1 MNGPLGPEVEVF
13 ANALDDC
20 LAPQGTVEEKQARI
34 LNLVNTYYDYSNE
47 RLSQLR
53 KQARQASVGD
63 TEMDLDDDAE
73 AGSTA
78 SLEEIQEWEQ
88 ERQTWDLVRRL
99 IPLRYSTPKS
109 KSQRTTSAT
118 KKNKEGNDLWG
129 AFLANDE
136 LAVERRTI
144 LEWLQQSASSGPDLN
159 DLVREL
165 QQNADRG
172 DIIAHGW
179 IHTRSAIKL
188 QKGVIGYARPLD
200 VQFPEVARSLVNS
213 DKAPLV
219 AELDP
224 DSVTRQ
230 SRKLEPQDEYFER
243 AIWVGC
249 FQLLRRGSSLEAIR
263 EWCLE
268 RTEVWRAVSMSA
280 LPLATDHGDT
290 SLVEDPATLA
300 LWRRMCFAAARQGGV
315 DDIERAVYGV
325 LSGDIPSVQKVCK
338 TWDDFMFMH
347 YNALVRTQLDTF
359 VLGQCPPEVSA
370 SLRSSFPA
378 FDAVQFHGDAT
389 TLEQRLIHKLET
401 SPHTSKE
408 ALEPVKALQAAIISK
423 ELERHFYEQG
433 VAITLKANSK
443 ESSILMPD
451 DFCRDVSVATEKFAD
466 FESSGRLRLAVH
478 ALIIF
483 GTLDK
488 LVDSPPNSATMST
501 SSDRREIQENTITL
515 YISLLRLSGLEELI
529 PLYCSRILNTR
540 ALQVLSTNLLPI
552 TDNEARLLQLS
563 LIRKA
568 GLDVLQFVHYQPASL
583 FRSLGPE
590 AGKTRRFQI
599 VDAGP
604 PSLKYGRSIRTDF
617 FGEDPDTIESI
628 DERLIRSVEWLLL
641 VDEAWPHV
649 FRVGVD
655 IYKYFLK
662 TLRLNAA
669 RSFASRV
676 PFSTIMA
683 HRVEFAEQDA
693 NDTWWTE
700 DAEFWAGQIEASGA
714 KSLSPSQLGM
724 EARAFRDLE
733 CLVKALDTME
743 TIASL
748 TELSKEYVGISFPDH
763 VFLLTLLR
771 DPSVKR
777 DFWTKVGN
785 EVKSAKEHVRPL
797 LKQWLRGQG
806 SWLQAQSSRANADYI
821 PIEDE
826 DLEAL
831 RDMYLPETLLAY
843 VSTLHFAGTTLT
855 RDNFLECMELAAT
868 VAEKDSDVADCF
880 MKAARMKELVE
891 SFAACSK
898 ALAIASGEKKAAG
911 SSSKK
916 LREMGW
922 SRDLWSVKH

>member
-1 MNGPLGPEVEVF
+1 MDGPLGPETEVF

-20 LAPQGTVEEKQARI
+20 LAPQGTVEEKYARI
-34 LNLVNTYYDYSNE
+34 LDLVGAYYEYADENLAN
-47 RLSQLR
+47 LH
-53 KQARQASVGD
+53 RQVRQGSALD
-63 TEMDLDDDAE
+63 TEMDLDDDEDADS
-73 AGSTA
+73 AA
-78 SLEEIQEWEQ
+78 SIEEIRRWEQ
-88 ERQTWDLVRRL
+88 EKQTWDLIRRL
-99 IPLRYSTPKS
+99 IPLRYPAPKATGKQAPS
-109 KSQRTTSAT
+109 VVEKSG
-118 KKNKEGNDLWG
+118 EGDNIWH
-129 AFLANDE
+129 AFLANDQ
-136 LAVERRTI
+136 LAVERKTI
-144 LEWLQQSASSGPDLN
+144 LEWLQQNARTGPDLD

-188 QKGVIGYARPLD
+188 QKSVIGSIRPLD
-200 VQFPEVARSLVNS
+200 VQFPEVSRSLVNS

-249 FQLLRRGSSLEAIR
+249 FQLLRRGSSLEDMR

-280 LPLATDHGDT
+280 LPLATKHGEE
-290 SLVEDPATLA
+290 SSVEDPSALA
-300 LWRRMCFAAARQGGV
+300 LWRRICFAAARHGGT

-325 LSGDIPSVQKVCK
+325 LSGDIPSVQKVCR

-347 YNALVRTQLDTF
+347 YNALLRTQFDTF
-359 VLGQCPPEVSA
+359 VLGQCPPEVST
-370 SLRSSFPA
+370 SLRSSFAA
-378 FDAVQFHGDAT
+378 FDAVQFHGDPS
-389 TLEQRLIHKLET
+389 TLEQRLVHSLET
-401 SPHTSKE
+401 NPQTGQE
-408 ALEPVKALQAAIISK
+408 ALEPVKTLQAAIITK
-423 ELERHFYEQG
+423 ELEKHFYEQG

-443 ESSILMPD
+443 ESSALMPD
-451 DFCRDVSVATEKFAD
+451 DSCHDVNVIPEKFAD
-466 FESSGRLRLAVH
+466 FENPGRLRLAVH

-488 LVDSPPNSATMST
+488 LVDSPPDSATMSWR
-501 SSDRREIQENTITL
+501 SDRREIQENTITL

-529 PLYCSRILNTR
+529 PLYCSRIRDQR
-540 ALQVLSTNLLPI
+540 ALQVLSTNLLHI
-552 TDNEARLLQLS
+552 TDNEGRLVQLS

-568 GLDVLQFVHYQPASL
+568 GLDVLEFVKYQPASL
-583 FRSLGPE
+583 FRCLDVD
-590 AGKTRRFQI
+590 AGKTQAFQI
-599 VDAGP
+599 LDSGP

-617 FGEDPDTIESI
+617 FGEDPDTIDSI
-628 DERLIRSVEWLLL
+628 DERLIRSMEWLLL

-649 FRVGVD
+649 FCVGVD
-655 IYKYFLK
+655 IYKYFLR
-662 TLRLNAA
+662 TMRLNAA

-676 PFSTIMA
+676 SFSTIMRQ
-683 HRVEFAEQDA
+683 RVELHEQDA
-693 NDTWWTE
+693 NDSWWPE
-700 DAEFWAGQIEASGA
+700 DAEFWAAQIETTDA
-714 KSLSPSQLGM
+714 KSLSPSQLAS
-724 EARAFRDLE
+724 EARAFRELE

-748 TELSKEYVGISFPDH
+748 AELSKE
-763 VFLLTLLR
+763 

-777 DFWTKVGN
+777 DFWAKVGN

-797 LKQWLRGQG
+797 LKNWLRNQ
-806 SWLQAQSSRANADYI
+806 
-821 PIEDE
+821 EDKE
-826 DLEAL
+826 LESL
-831 RDMYLPETLLAY
+831 RDMYLPETLLAFI
-843 VSTLHFAGTTLT
+843 STLHFAGTTLT

-868 VAEKDSDVADCF
+868 IAEKESDVAECF
-880 MKAARMKELVE
+880 MKANRMKELVE

-898 ALAIASGEKKAAG
+898 ALAIASSEKKAAG

-922 SRDLWSVKH
+922 TRDIWSVKH

>member
-1 MNGPLGPEVEVF
+1 MYGPLGPETEVF

-20 LAPQGTVEEKQARI
+20 LAPQGTVEEKHARI
-34 LNLVNTYYDYSNE
+34 LDLVDAYYEYADHT
-47 RLSQLR
+47 LTDLR
-53 KQARQASVGD
+53 RQVRQGSAGD
-63 TEMDLDDDAE
+63 TEMDLDDDEDADS
-73 AGSTA
+73 AA
-78 SLEEIQEWEQ
+78 SIEEIRGWEQ
-88 ERQTWDLVRRL
+88 ERQTWDLIRRL
-99 IPLRYSTPKS
+99 IPLRYPAPKAIGKQAS
-109 KSQRTTSAT
+109 SVT
-118 KKNKEGNDLWG
+118 KDGEGDDIWR
-129 AFLANDE
+129 AFLADDQ
-136 LAVERRTI
+136 LAVERKAI
-144 LEWLQQSASSGPDLN
+144 LEWLQQNARTGPDLD

-188 QKGVIGYARPLD
+188 QKSVIGSIRPLD
-200 VQFPEVARSLVNS
+200 VQFPEVSRSLVNS

-249 FQLLRRGSSLEAIR
+249 FQLLRRGSSLEDIR

-280 LPLATDHGDT
+280 LPLATKHGEENF
-290 SLVEDPATLA
+290 VEDPSALA
-300 LWRRMCFAAARQGGV
+300 LWRRVCFAAARHGGT

-347 YNALVRTQLDTF
+347 YNALLRTQFDTF
-359 VLGQCPPEVSA
+359 VLGQCPPEVST
-370 SLRSSFPA
+370 SLRSSFAA
-378 FDAVQFHGDAT
+378 FDAVQFHGDPS
-389 TLEQRLIHKLET
+389 TLEQRLVHSLET
-401 SPHTSKE
+401 NPQTSQE
-408 ALEPVKALQAAIISK
+408 ALEPVKTLQAAIITK
-423 ELERHFYEQG
+423 ELEKHFYQQG
-433 VAITLKANSK
+433 VAITLEANSK
-443 ESSILMPD
+443 ESSALMPD
-451 DFCRDVSVATEKFAD
+451 DSCHDVSVVPEKFAD
-466 FESSGRLRLAVH
+466 FENPGRLRLAVH

-488 LVDSPPNSATMST
+488 LVDSPPNLATMSWRP
-501 SSDRREIQENTITL
+501 DRREIQENTITL

-529 PLYCSRILNTR
+529 PLYCSRIRDQR

-552 TDNEARLLQLS
+552 TDNEARLVQLS

-568 GLDVLQFVHYQPASL
+568 GLDVLEFVKYQPASL
-583 FRSLGPE
+583 FRCIE
-590 AGKTRRFQI
+590 VDTAKIQTFQI
-599 VDAGP
+599 LDNGP
-604 PSLKYGRSIRTDF
+604 SSLNYGRSIRTDF
-617 FGEDPDTIESI
+617 FGEDPDTIDSI

-649 FRVGVD
+649 FCVGVD
-655 IYKYFLK
+655 IYKYFLR
-662 TLRLNAA
+662 TMRLNAA
-669 RSFASRV
+669 RNFANRV
-676 PFSTIMA
+676 SFSTIMRQ
-683 HRVEFAEQDA
+683 RVELPEQDD
-693 NDTWWTE
+693 NDPWWPD
-700 DAEFWAGQIEASGA
+700 DAEFWAGQIEAVGA
-714 KSLSPSQLGM
+714 KSLSPSQIASA
-724 EARAFRDLE
+724 ARAFRELE

-748 TELSKEYVGISFPDH
+748 AELSKE
-763 VFLLTLLR
+763 

-777 DFWTKVGN
+777 DFWAKVGN
-785 EVKSAKEHVRPL
+785 EVKSAKENVRPL
-797 LKQWLRGQG
+797 LKNWLR
-806 SWLQAQSSRANADYI
+806 SE
-821 PIEDE
+821 EDKE
-826 DLEAL
+826 LESL
-831 RDMYLPETLLAY
+831 RDMYLPETLLAFI
-843 VSTLHFAGTTLT
+843 STLHFAGTTLT

-868 VAEKDSDVADCF
+868 IAEKGSDVAECF
-880 MKAARMKELVE
+880 MKANRMKELVE

-898 ALAIASGEKKAAG
+898 ALAIASSEKKTAG

-922 SRDLWSVKH
+922 TRDIWSVKH

>member
-1 MNGPLGPEVEVF
+1 MDGPLGPEVEAF

-34 LNLVNTYYDYSNE
+34 LSLVDTYYDYADE
-47 RLSQLR
+47 TLAHLR
-53 KQARQASVGD
+53 KQTRQGSVGD
-63 TEMDLDDDAE
+63 TEMDLDEDEDAE
-73 AGSTA
+73 PAA
-78 SLEEIQEWEQ
+78 SLEETRGWEQ
-88 ERQTWDLVRRL
+88 ERQTWDLIRRL
-99 IPLRYSTPKS
+99 IPLRYPAPKTTG
-109 KSQRTTSAT
+109 KRTTSIT
-118 KKNKEGNDLWG
+118 NKSREGNGLWS
-129 AFLANDE
+129 AFLTSDQ
-136 LAVERRTI
+136 LAVERKTI
-144 LEWLQQSASSGPDLN
+144 LEWLQQSARTGPDLD

-188 QKGVIGYARPLD
+188 QKGVIGSARPLD

-230 SRKLEPQDEYFER
+230 GRKLEPQDEYFER

-249 FQLLRRGSSLEAIR
+249 FQLLRRGSSLQAIR

-280 LPLATDHGDT
+280 LPLATEHGEG
-290 SLVEDPATLA
+290 SFVEDPSALA
-300 LWRRMCFAAARQGGV
+300 LWRRMCFAAARHGGA

-347 YNALVRTQLDTF
+347 YNALLRTQFDTF
-359 VLGQCPPEVSA
+359 VLGQCPPEVST
-370 SLRSSFPA
+370 SIRSSFAA
-378 FDAVQFHGDAT
+378 FDAVQYHGDAT
-389 TLEQRLIHKLET
+389 TLEQRLVHSIET

-423 ELERHFYEQG
+423 KLEQHFYEQG

-443 ESSILMPD
+443 ESSALMPD
-451 DFCRDVSVATEKFAD
+451 DSCHDVSVITEKFAD
-466 FESSGRLRLAVH
+466 FESPGRLRLAVH

-488 LVDSPPNSATMST
+488 LVDSPPNSATMSWR
-501 SSDRREIQENTITL
+501 SDRREVQENTITL
-515 YISLLRLSGLEELI
+515 YISLLRLYGLEELI
-529 PLYCSRILNTR
+529 PLYCSRILDKR

-552 TDNEARLLQLS
+552 TDNEARLVQLS

-568 GLDVLQFVHYQPASL
+568 GLDVLEFVKYQPASL
-583 FRSLGPE
+583 FRSLGAE
-590 AGKTRRFQI
+590 ATKTQEFQI
-599 VDAGP
+599 LDNGP

-617 FGEDPDTIESI
+617 FGEDPDTIDSI

-641 VDEAWPHV
+641 VDEGWPHV
-649 FRVGVD
+649 FCVGVD
-655 IYKYFLK
+655 IYKYFLR
-662 TLRLNAA
+662 TMRLNAA
-669 RSFASRV
+669 RSFANRV
-676 PFSTIMA
+676 SFSIIMRQ
-683 HRVEFAEQDA
+683 RVEFSEEDE
-693 NDTWWTE
+693 NDHWWPE
-700 DAEFWAGQIEASGA
+700 DAEFWAGQIEAAGV
-714 KSLSPSQLGM
+714 KSLSPGQLAL
-724 EARAFRDLE
+724 EARAFRELE

-748 TELSKEYVGISFPDH
+748 AELSKE
-763 VFLLTLLR
+763 

-777 DFWTKVGN
+777 DFWAKVGN

-797 LKQWLRGQG
+797 LKNWLRSQ
-806 SWLQAQSSRANADYI
+806 
-821 PIEDE
+821 EDGE
-826 DLEAL
+826 LEAL

-843 VSTLHFAGTTLT
+843 ISTLHFAGTTLT

-868 VAEKDSDVADCF
+868 VAEKGSDVAECF
-880 MKAARMKELVE
+880 MKANRMKELVE
-891 SFAACSK
+891 CFAACSK

-911 SSSKK
+911 SSNKK
-916 LREMGW
+916 LREIGW

>member
-1 MNGPLGPEVEVF
+1 MYGTLGPETEVF

-20 LAPQGTVEEKQARI
+20 LAPQGTVEEKHARI
-34 LNLVNTYYDYSNE
+34 LDLVDAYYEYADHT
-47 RLSQLR
+47 LADLR
-53 KQARQASVGD
+53 RQARQGSAGD
-63 TEMDLDDDAE
+63 TEMDLDEDEDADS
-73 AGSTA
+73 AA
-78 SLEEIQEWEQ
+78 SIEEIRGWEQ
-88 ERQTWDLVRRL
+88 ERQTWDLIRRL
-99 IPLRYSTPKS
+99 IPLRYPAPN
-109 KSQRTTSAT
+109 AT
-118 KKNKEGNDLWG
+118 GKQDPSVAKKGGESDSIWR
-129 AFLANDE
+129 AFLANDQ
-136 LAVERRTI
+136 LAVERKTI
-144 LEWLQQSASSGPDLN
+144 LEWLQQNARTGPDLD

-188 QKGVIGYARPLD
+188 QKSVIGSARPLD
-200 VQFPEVARSLVNS
+200 VQFPEVSRSLVNS

-249 FQLLRRGSSLEAIR
+249 FQLLRRGSSLEDMR

-280 LPLATDHGDT
+280 LPLATKQGEEN
-290 SLVEDPATLA
+290 SVEDPSALA
-300 LWRRMCFAAARQGGV
+300 LWRRICFAAARHGGT

-347 YNALVRTQLDTF
+347 YNALLRTQLDTF
-359 VLGQCPPEVSA
+359 VLGKCPPEVST
-370 SLRSSFPA
+370 SLRSSFA
-378 FDAVQFHGDAT
+378 SFDAVQFHGDPS
-389 TLEQRLIHKLET
+389 TLEQRLVHSLET
-401 SPHTSKE
+401 NPQTAQE
-408 ALEPVKALQAAIISK
+408 ALEPVKTLQAAIITK
-423 ELERHFYEQG
+423 ELEKHFYEQG
-433 VAITLKANSK
+433 VAVTLRANSK
-443 ESSILMPD
+443 ESSALMPD
-451 DFCRDVSVATEKFAD
+451 DSCHDVSVVPEKFAD
-466 FESSGRLRLAVH
+466 FENPGRLRLAVH

-488 LVDSPPNSATMST
+488 LVDSPPNAATMSWRP
-501 SSDRREIQENTITL
+501 DRREIQENTITL

-529 PLYCSRILNTR
+529 PLYCSRIRDQR

-552 TDNEARLLQLS
+552 TDNEARLVQLS

-568 GLDVLQFVHYQPASL
+568 GLDVLEFVKYQPASL
-583 FRSLGPE
+583 FRCLDVESVKMQ
-590 AGKTRRFQI
+590 AFQI
-599 VDAGP
+599 LDIGP

-617 FGEDPDTIESI
+617 FGEDPDTIDSI

-649 FRVGVD
+649 FCVGVD
-655 IYKYFLK
+655 VYKYFLR
-662 TLRLNAA
+662 TMRLNAA
-669 RSFASRV
+669 RSFASRIS
-676 PFSTIMA
+676 FNTIM
-683 HRVEFAEQDA
+683 RQRIELPGQDD
-693 NDTWWTE
+693 NDSWWPE
-700 DAEFWAGQIEASGA
+700 DLEFWAGQIEAAGA
-714 KSLSPSQLGM
+714 KSLSPSQIAS
-724 EARAFRDLE
+724 EARAFRELE

-748 TELSKEYVGISFPDH
+748 AELSRE
-763 VFLLTLLR
+763 

-777 DFWTKVGN
+777 DFWAKVGN
-785 EVKSAKEHVRPL
+785 EVKSAKEHVQPL
-797 LKQWLRGQG
+797 LKNWLRGQ
-806 SWLQAQSSRANADYI
+806 
-821 PIEDE
+821 EDKE
-826 DLEAL
+826 LESL
-831 RDMYLPETLLAY
+831 RDMYLPETLLAF

-868 VAEKDSDVADCF
+868 IAEKGSDIAECF
-880 MKAARMKELVE
+880 MKANRMKELVE

-898 ALAIASGEKKAAG
+898 ALAIASSEKKAAG
-911 SSSKK
+911 ASSKK

-922 SRDLWSVKH
+922 TRDIWSVKH

>member
-1 MNGPLGPEVEVF
+1 MDGPLGPEVEVF

-20 LAPQGTVEEKQARI
+20 LAPQGTVEEKQTRI
-34 LNLVNTYYDYSNE
+34 LGLVDAYYDYADE
-47 RLSQLR
+47 TLAHLR
-53 KQARQASVGD
+53 KQARQGSVGE
-63 TEMDLDDDAE
+63 TEMDLDDDEDTEPA
-73 AGSTA
+73 A
-78 SLEEIQEWEQ
+78 SLEEIRRWEQ
-88 ERQTWDLVRRL
+88 EKQTWDLIRRL
-99 IPLRYSTPKS
+99 IPLRYPAPKATD
-109 KSQRTTSAT
+109 KRTTSVT
-118 KKNKEGNDLWG
+118 NKSGEGNDLWS
-129 AFLANDE
+129 AFLANDQ
-136 LAVERRTI
+136 LAVERKTI
-144 LEWLQQSASSGPDLN
+144 LEWLQQSARTGPDLD

-188 QKGVIGYARPLD
+188 QKGVIGSARPLD

-230 SRKLEPQDEYFER
+230 GRKLEPQDEYFER

-249 FQLLRRGSSLEAIR
+249 FQLLRRGSSLKAIR

-280 LPLATDHGDT
+280 LPLATQNGEV
-290 SLVEDPATLA
+290 SFVEDPSALA
-300 LWRRMCFAAARQGGV
+300 LWRRMCFAAARHGGA

-347 YNALVRTQLDTF
+347 YNALLRTQFDTF
-359 VLGQCPPEVSA
+359 VLSQCPSETA
-370 SLRSSFPA
+370 TSLRSSFTA
-378 FDAVQFHGDAT
+378 FDAVQYHGDAT
-389 TLEQRLIHKLET
+389 TLEQRLIHSLET

-423 ELERHFYEQG
+423 ELEQHFYEQG

-443 ESSILMPD
+443 EASALMPD
-451 DFCRDVSVATEKFAD
+451 HSCHEVSVIPEKFAD
-466 FESSGRLRLAVH
+466 FENPGRLRLAVH

-488 LVDSPPNSATMST
+488 LVDSPPNSATMSWRA
-501 SSDRREIQENTITL
+501 DRREVQENTITL

-529 PLYCSRILNTR
+529 PLYCSKILDKR

-552 TDNEARLLQLS
+552 TDNEARLVQLS

-568 GLDVLQFVHYQPASL
+568 GLDVLEFVKYQPASL
-583 FRSLGPE
+583 FRSL
-590 AGKTRRFQI
+590 
-599 VDAGP
+599 DAETAETQDFHILDNGP

-617 FGEDPDTIESI
+617 FGEDPDTIDSI
-628 DERLIRSVEWLLL
+628 DERLIRSLEWLLL

-649 FRVGVD
+649 FCVGVD
-655 IYKYFLK
+655 IYKYFLSSLPHHDSDILSIRPL
-662 TLRLNAA
+662 TQAHTRTGTMRLNAA
-669 RSFASRV
+669 RSLASRV
-676 PFSTIMA
+676 SFSAIM
-683 HRVEFAEQDA
+683 RQKVEFPEQDE
-693 NDTWWTE
+693 NDHWWPE
-700 DAEFWAGQIEASGA
+700 DAEFWASQIEVAGA
-714 KSLSPSQLGM
+714 KNLSPSQLAL
-724 EARAFRDLE
+724 EARAFRELE

-748 TELSKEYVGISFPDH
+748 AELSKE
-763 VFLLTLLR
+763 

-797 LKQWLRGQG
+797 LKDWLRSQ
-806 SWLQAQSSRANADYI
+806 
-821 PIEDE
+821 EDGE
-826 DLEAL
+826 LEAL

-843 VSTLHFAGTTLT
+843 ISTLHFAGTTLT

-868 VAEKDSDVADCF
+868 VAEKDSDVAECF
-880 MKAARMKELVE
+880 MKANRMKELVE

-898 ALAIASGEKKAAG
+898 ALAIASGEKKAAS

>member
-1 MNGPLGPEVEVF
+1 MKMNGPLGPEVEVF

-20 LAPQGTVEEKQARI
+20 LAPQGTIEEKQARI

-53 KQARQASVGD
+53 KQARQASSVGD
-63 TEMDLDDDAE
+63 TEMDLDDDVE
-73 AGSTA
+73 AGSTV

-99 IPLRYSTPKS
+99 IPLRYPTSKS
-109 KSQRTTSAT
+109 KGHKATSAT
-118 KKNKEGNDLWG
+118 KKSREGNDLWG

-136 LAVERRTI
+136 LAVERRAI
-144 LEWLQQSASSGPDLN
+144 LEWLQQSARSGPDLN

-188 QKGVIGYARPLD
+188 QKGVIGHARLLD
-200 VQFPEVARSLVNS
+200 IQFPEVARSLVNS

-263 EWCLE
+263 EWCVE

-280 LPLATDHGDT
+280 LPLATDHGET

-378 FDAVQFHGDAT
+378 FDAVQFHGDAF

-401 SPHTSKE
+401 SPHTSEE
-408 ALEPVKALQAAIISK
+408 ALEPIKALQAAIISK

-443 ESSILMPD
+443 ESSMLMRD
-451 DFCRDVSVATEKFAD
+451 DFCRDVSVVTGKFAD
-466 FESSGRLRLAVH
+466 FENPGRLRLAVH

-488 LVDSPPNSATMST
+488 LVGSPPNSATMST
-501 SSDRREIQENTITL
+501 SSDRREVQENTITL

-529 PLYCSRILNTR
+529 PLYCSRILNRR

-590 AGKTRRFQI
+590 AEKTRRFQI

-676 PFSTIMA
+676 SFSTIMA

-714 KSLSPSQLGM
+714 KSLSPSQLAL
-724 EARAFRDLE
+724 EARSFRDLE

-748 TELSKEYVGISFPDH
+748 TELSRE
-763 VFLLTLLR
+763 

-797 LKQWLRGQG
+797 LKQWLRSQ
-806 SWLQAQSSRANADYI
+806 
-821 PIEDE
+821 EDK

-868 VAEKDSDVADCF
+868 IAEKESDVADCF
-880 MKAARMKELVE
+880 MKATRMKELVE

>member
-1 MNGPLGPEVEVF
+1 MYGPLGPETEVF

-20 LAPQGTVEEKQARI
+20 LAPHGTVEEKHARI
-34 LNLVNTYYDYSNE
+34 LDLVDAYYQYADDTLAN
-47 RLSQLR
+47 LR
-53 KQARQASVGD
+53 KQVRQGSAGD
-63 TEMDLDDDAE
+63 TEMDLDDDEDAD
-73 AGSTA
+73 STA
-78 SLEEIQEWEQ
+78 STEEIRGWEQ
-88 ERQTWDLVRRL
+88 ERQTWDLIRRL
-99 IPLRYSTPKS
+99 IPLRYPAPK
-109 KSQRTTSAT
+109 AT
-118 KKNKEGNDLWG
+118 GKQAPSVAKKDGEGDHIWR
-129 AFLANDE
+129 AFLANDQ
-136 LAVERRTI
+136 LAVERKTI
-144 LEWLQQSASSGPDLN
+144 LEWLQQSARTGPDLN

-188 QKGVIGYARPLD
+188 QKSVIGSTRPLD
-200 VQFPEVARSLVNS
+200 VQFPEVSRSLVNS

-249 FQLLRRGSSLEAIR
+249 FQLLRRGSSLEDIR

-280 LPLATDHGDT
+280 LPLATEHGEEN
-290 SLVEDPATLA
+290 SVQDPSALA
-300 LWRRMCFAAARQGGV
+300 LWRRICFAAARHGGT

-347 YNALVRTQLDTF
+347 YNALLRTQFDAF
-359 VLGQCPPEVSA
+359 VLGQCPPEVST
-370 SLRSSFPA
+370 SLRSSFSA
-378 FDAVQFHGDAT
+378 FDAVQFHGDPS
-389 TLEQRLIHKLET
+389 TLEQRLVHSLET
-401 SPHTSKE
+401 NPQTGQE

-443 ESSILMPD
+443 ESSALMPD
-451 DFCRDVSVATEKFAD
+451 DSCHDVSVVPEKFAD
-466 FESSGRLRLAVH
+466 FENPGRLRLAVH

-488 LVDSPPNSATMST
+488 LVGSPPNSATMSWRP
-501 SSDRREIQENTITL
+501 DRREIQENTITL

-529 PLYCSRILNTR
+529 PLYCSRILDQR

-552 TDNEARLLQLS
+552 TDNEARLVQLS

-568 GLDVLQFVHYQPASL
+568 GLDVLEFVKYQPASL
-583 FRSLGPE
+583 FRCLDVD
-590 AGKTRRFQI
+590 ATKIQAFQI
-599 VDAGP
+599 LDNGP

-617 FGEDPDTIESI
+617 FGEDPDTIDSI

-649 FRVGVD
+649 FCVGVD
-655 IYKYFLK
+655 IYKYFLRSM
-662 TLRLNAA
+662 RLNAA
-669 RSFASRV
+669 RSFANRV
-676 PFSTIMA
+676 SFGTIMQQ
-683 HRVEFAEQDA
+683 RVELPEQDD
-693 NDTWWTE
+693 NDPWWSD
-700 DAEFWAGQIEASGA
+700 DAEFWAGQIKAAGA
-714 KSLSPSQLGM
+714 KSLSPSQLAS
-724 EARAFRDLE
+724 EARAFRELE

-748 TELSKEYVGISFPDH
+748 AELSKE
-763 VFLLTLLR
+763 

-777 DFWTKVGN
+777 DFWAKVGN

-797 LKQWLRGQG
+797 LKNWLRSQ
-806 SWLQAQSSRANADYI
+806 
-821 PIEDE
+821 EDE
-826 DLEAL
+826 ELESL
-831 RDMYLPETLLAY
+831 RDTYLPETLLAFI
-843 VSTLHFAGTTLT
+843 STLHFAGTTLT

-868 VAEKDSDVADCF
+868 IAEKGSDVAECF
-880 MKAARMKELVE
+880 MKANRMKELVE

-898 ALAIASGEKKAAG
+898 ALAIASSEKKAVG

-922 SRDLWSVKH
+922 TRDIWSVKH